1 MTCRELDEVRASLLP
16 DVAAAA
22 KARGREM
29 DVWET
34 AEALLRELDGRRPV
48 GG

>member
-1 MTCRELDEVRASLLP
+1 VTCRELDEVRASLLP

-22 KARGREM
+22 EARGREM

-34 AEALLRELDGRRPV
+34 AEALPGELEGS
-48 GG
+48 